1 MTLRQGILLLISTS
15 MMAALVACGGPS
27 YQTIPVLPISITFI
41 GTPPASLMVGA
52 TLSLTAVVTND
63 AANEGVAWSVT
74 CGSTGTGA
82 CGSFSRAT
90 TVSGFA
96 TTYTAP
102 LALPTGNTVTVT
114 ATSVA
119 DSTIS
124 VSSPAITIITPGI
137 SVAFSKTAYPPNAV
151 EVGGSAAIAAIVAG
165 DTTNQGVSWSC
176 TPAGDCGSFN
186 PATTPSGVST
196 TYTAPGLLPFGRTV
210 TVMAS
215 SVTNPGDSCSI
226 PVFISAEPTTL
237 ANGTYVFSLA
247 GTDKNGPYSVAG
259 AFVLSNGAITSGEQD
274 FIDSAVTKK
283 DSITSGSYYAVDD
296 GNLWVTLKTVD
307 TSIGVSGVETL
318 DATLVSSSKA
328 QLIEFDSSATSSG
341 TLDLQTSKAAPSGGY
356 AFFTAGEDSGKS
368 PTAIGGV
375 INVDGSGTISGTG
388 SAFDINDS
396 GLPAPLPKQAFAAST
411 VSAPDSMGRV
421 VFNLVP
427 VTGAGSAIGQI
438 NLVGYIV
445 DASHIC
451 LVETT
456 DAYGGFTGGTALGQ
470 GSSTGT
476 FNASSISG
484 SSYVF
489 GAAGTDANGALQVA
503 GLLSAGS
510 SGSVSGTL
518 NFNDL
523 TAQSPQG
530 GSTLSAG
537 SYTVDPTGRVTLT
550 GLTDGSASPTFNY
563 NLQLY
568 LTGDGHGVLISMDKA
583 EVIAGLGFQQTGP
596 GSFGLDSFSGSYG
609 MNVAQVLPSAS
620 GESEQHAAGPIAAD
634 GAGDLTGFADFNP
647 ISGIGGNDLSLS
659 GNLVANANGVF
670 TGQISG
676 LKLLSPSTPDN
687 FTYYLVDKTRAVFI
701 ETDNIQLTLGYFVL
715 QQ

>member
-1 MTLRQGILLLISTS
+1 
-15 MMAALVACGGPS
+15 MMAALVACGGS
-27 YQTIPVLPISITFI
+27 SSLTTPVLPISVAFS
-41 GTPPASLMVGA
+41 GTPPTSLMVGA
-52 TLSLTAVVTND
+52 TVSLTAVVTND
-63 AANEGVAWSVT
+63 SASKGVTWSVT

-82 CGSFSRAT
+82 CGSFSPAT
-90 TVSGFA
+90 TASGAA

-102 LALPTGNTVTVT
+102 LALPTGNTVTVS

-119 DSTIS
+119 DSTKS
-124 VSSPAITIITPGI
+124 VSSPAITIITPNIG
-137 SVAFSKTAYPPNAV
+137 VTFSKTAYPPNAV
-151 EVGGSAAIAAIVAG
+151 QVGGTAAIAAIVTG
-165 DTTNQGVSWSC
+165 DTTDQGVSWSC
-176 TPAGDCGSFN
+176 SPGGLCGSFN
-186 PATTPSGVST
+186 PAITPSGVST
-196 TYTAPGLLPFGRTV
+196 TYTAGQGELFRPGGNV

-226 PVFISAEPTTL
+226 PVFISDEPTTL
-237 ANGTYVFSLA
+237 ADGTYVFSLA

-259 AFVLSNGAITSGEQD
+259 AFVVSNGAITSGEQD

-283 DSITSGSYYAVDD
+283 DSIISGGYYAVDD
-296 GNLWVTLKTVD
+296 GNLWIKLKTVD

-328 QLIEFDSSATSSG
+328 QLIEFDPSATSSG

-356 AFFTAGEDSGKS
+356 AFFTVGEDSGKS

-375 INVDGSGTISGTG
+375 INVDGSGTISGAG
-388 SAFDINDS
+388 SVFDINDA
-396 GLPAPLPKQAFAAST
+396 GLPLPLPNQAFAAST

-427 VTGAGSAIGQI
+427 VPGPGSSIGQI

-445 DASHIC
+445 DASHIR

-456 DAYGGFTGGTALGQ
+456 DVYGGFTGGTALGQ

-476 FNASSISG
+476 FSASSISG

-489 GAAGTDANGALQVA
+489 GAAGTDANGALQAA

-537 SYTVDPTGRVTLT
+537 SYTVDPAGRVTLT
-550 GLTDGSASPTFNY
+550 ALTDGSTSPTFNY

-583 EVIAGLGFQQTGP
+583 EVIAGLGFQQTGS
-596 GSFGLDSFSGSYG
+596 GSFGLDSFNGYYG
-609 MNVAQVLPSAS
+609 MNVAQILPSAS
-620 GESEQHAAGPIAAD
+620 GEPGQNAAGPITAD
-634 GAGDLTGFADFNP
+634 GTGDLAGFADFNQ
-647 ISGIGGNDLSLS
+647 ISGIPSGQNDLSFS
-659 GNLVANANGVF
+659 GNFVANANCVF

-676 LKLLSPSTPDN
+676 LNLLSPSTPDN

-701 ETDNIQLTLGYFVL
+701 ETDNTQLTLGYFIL

>member
-1 MTLRQGILLLISTS
+1 MTLRHGILLLISAS

-27 YQTIPVLPISITFI
+27 YQTISVLPISIAFS
-41 GTPPASLMVGA
+41 GTPPISLMVGA
-52 TLSLTAVVTND
+52 TLSLTAVVNND

-82 CGSFSRAT
+82 CGSFSAAT

-102 LALPTGNTVTVT
+102 LALPTGKTVTVT

-119 DSTIS
+119 DSTKS
-124 VSSPAITIITPGI
+124 VSSPAITIITPDI
-137 SVAFSKTAYPPNAV
+137 SVTFSKTAYPPNAV
-151 EVGGSAAIAAIVAG
+151 EVGGSAAIAATVTG
-165 DTTNQGVSWSC
+165 DTTNQGVRWSC

-196 TYTAPGLLPFGRTV
+196 TYTAPGLLPSGRTV

-226 PVFISAEPTTL
+226 PVFISDEPTTL
-237 ANGTYVFSLA
+237 ADGTYVFSLA
-247 GTDKNGPYSVAG
+247 GTDKNGRYFVAG

-274 FIDSAVTKK
+274 FIDSAVTKE

-296 GNLWVTLKTVD
+296 GNLWITLKTAD

-328 QLIEFDSSATSSG
+328 QLMEFDSSATSSG

-375 INVDGSGTISGTG
+375 INVDGSGAISGTG
-388 SAFDINDS
+388 SAFDLNDF
-396 GLPAPLPKQAFAAST
+396 GLPAPLPKQAFAPSM

-421 VFNLVP
+421 VFNLIP
-427 VTGAGSAIGQI
+427 GPGSSIGQI

-451 LVETT
+451 LVETA

-489 GAAGTDANGALQVA
+489 GAAGTDANDALQVA

-510 SGSVSGTL
+510 SGSLSGTL
-518 NFNDL
+518 NFNDI

-550 GLTDGSASPTFNY
+550 GLTDGSTSPTFNY

-620 GESEQHAAGPIAAD
+620 GESEQHATGPIAAD
-634 GAGDLTGFADFNP
+634 GAGNLTGFADFNQIP
-647 ISGIGGNDLSLS
+647 VTAGAGNNLSFS

-676 LKLLSPSTPDN
+676 LNLLSPSTPDN
-687 FTYYLVDKTRAVFI
+687 FTYYLVDKTRAVLI
-701 ETDNIQLTLGYFVL
+701 ETDNTQLTLGFFVL